1 MKILRFYVCTK
12 PLNEPVFS
20 VLAGGESL
28 DLKVCFFFVPTPHA
42 DAWKRPPELINSKAL
57 FKSLTY
63 FFEAEKKLAEI
74 LCKTDVDVF
83 THLSSKRL

>member
-1 MKILRFYVCTK
+1 MVNVIMQQDVILLVGEDTQISCVYM

-57 FKSLTY
+57 FM
-63 FFEAEKKLAEI
+63 
-74 LCKTDVDVF
+74 
-83 THLSSKRL
+83 